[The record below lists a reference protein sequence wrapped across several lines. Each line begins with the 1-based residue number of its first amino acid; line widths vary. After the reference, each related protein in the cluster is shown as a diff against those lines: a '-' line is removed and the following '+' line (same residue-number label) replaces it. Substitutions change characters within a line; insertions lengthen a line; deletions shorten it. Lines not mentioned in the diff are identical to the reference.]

1 MLFAL
6 DKGEGN
12 LKLRAYSKEK
22 TNFCIL
28 FGIRGEKMGFRVLAG
43 IGRFFVS
50 LIFIALAAY
59 SILNWDIAQSELS
72 GALANWELYTG
83 YIEGV
88 SFVIQNLLTVVPL
101 LVVLGIILQV
111 CGGFLLC
118 LSLRVRLGAVL
129 LLCQFIPATALYYH
143 FWFLDGPV
151 MQRALILFLKN
162 LSIIGSLLVII
173 SLGQGETSSGS
184 SKGKASN

>member
-1 MLFAL
+1 
-6 DKGEGN
+6 
-12 LKLRAYSKEK
+12 
-22 TNFCIL
+22 
-28 FGIRGEKMGFRVLAG
+28 MGFKFLAG
-43 IGRFFVS
+43 VGRCLVS
-50 LIFIALAAY
+50 LIFLGLAAV
-59 SILNWDIAQSELS
+59 SVLNWEIAISEVS

-101 LVVLGIILQV
+101 LVVLGIVLQLI
-111 CGGFLLC
+111 GGFLLC

-129 LLCQFIPATALYYH
+129 LLCQIIPATALYYH
-143 FWFLDGPV
+143 FWFLDGPG

-173 SLGQGETSSGS
+173 AFGQGESNCGS